1 MPLSM
6 IVDLDSLT
14 EPRPWR
20 TKVCILGG
28 GISGLTLAHSLHLA
42 QVHVTVLE
50 AGGLRFEELS
60 QDLNEAEMTGAPHLG
75 TSAGRF
81 RVLGGASTR
90 WGGQLMPFTSD
101 VLQSPKVCGL
111 PQWPITTEDLQPYY
125 SELESLTGVNN
136 LPFSDELLSRFQ
148 QEHAF
153 LSDDIGVRFSKWVPY
168 RNRNLAKTLGQQ
180 CIQSSYVS
188 VFLHA
193 NVTRIEM
200 REDGGSVKSVI
211 AKTMNGAAHEFAAD
225 LFVVCAGTIETSRL
239 LLASNNVCPAG
250 VGNDHDQVGRYFHDH
265 ISVKAATVPGATQ
278 KRILRHFTP
287 LLRGGTMHT
296 PKLEATPA
304 LRARGQMLS
313 VMAHFPVEEP
323 EDTAL
328 HSIRKILRSLQAGKL
343 DGGVLRTALKML
355 PQSVEMGGYLGAA
368 YLRNRRPISKHAKVT
383 LQIDCE
389 QMPHPES
396 RIKLS
401 NALDRLGSR
410 KAQVHWRISEE
421 ERYTIQ
427 SFASIVEEVFRDSGL
442 GALDWDERL
451 FENDDSWFKLPADV
465 LHMMGGTRM
474 GSSASKSV
482 VDENLQ
488 VHGVE
493 NLYVASCSVFPTGGS
508 SNPTFT
514 LMALTL
520 RLSERIVRECGNHMP
535 DHQTLHALAETIG

>member
-1 MPLSM
+1 M

-14 EPRPWR
+14 EPRQWR

-28 GISGLTLAHSLHLA
+28 GISGLTLAHSLRHA
-42 QVHVTVLE
+42 KVPVMVLE
-50 AGGLRFEELS
+50 AGGLQFEERY

-75 TSAGRF
+75 TSTGRF

-111 PQWPITTEDLQPYY
+111 PHWPISTEDLQPYY
-125 SELESLTGVNN
+125 RELESLTGVNN
-136 LPFSDELLSRFQ
+136 LPFSDELLSSFQ
-148 QEHAF
+148 QEHAL
-153 LSDDIGVRFSKWVPY
+153 LSDDIRVRFSKWVPY

-180 CIQSSYVS
+180 CIHSSYVS

-200 REDGGSVKSVI
+200 RQDGVSVKSVI
-211 AKTMNGAAHEFAAD
+211 AKTMDGAAHEFQAD
-225 LFVVCAGTIETSRL
+225 LFVMCAGTIETSRL

-250 VGNDHDQVGRYFHDH
+250 VGNDQDQVGRYFHDH
-265 ISVKAATVPGATQ
+265 ISVKAAAVPPAAQ

-287 LLRGGTMHT
+287 LLRGGTIHT
-296 PKLEATPA
+296 PKLEASPA
-304 LRARGQMLS
+304 LRARRRMLS

-323 EDTAL
+323 EDTPL
-328 HSIRKILRSLQAGKL
+328 HSVRRILRSLQSGKL
-343 DGGVLRTALKML
+343 DPGLLRTALKML
-355 PQSVEMGGYLGAA
+355 PQSVEMGGYLGSA
-368 YLRNRRPISKHAKVT
+368 YLRNRRPISKHAKLS

-389 QMPHPES
+389 QMPHAES

-410 KAQVHWRISEE
+410 KALVNWRISEE
-421 ERYTIQ
+421 ERCTIQ
-427 SFASIVEEVFRDSGL
+427 SFAGILEKVMRGAGL
-442 GALDWDERL
+442 GALSWDERL
-451 FENDDSWFKLPADV
+451 FENDDAWFNLPADV

-474 GSSASKSV
+474 GSSAAKSV
-482 VDENLQ
+482 VNESLQ

-514 LMALTL
+514 LMALAL
-520 RLSERIVRECGNHMP
+520 RLSEQIVRKCAQQPVEP
-535 DHQTLHALAETIG
+535 ADYQTRQALAETIG